1 MMNDDAIGRY
11 LEGELP
17 RGAVPEDLEPEL
29 RVFERAMDLLRDELK
44 APPPDLAPPV
54 MTRVRT
60 LRRSP
65 WRRAL
70 AWATAPTIR
79 LSPATGAL
87 ALAAAAAVVLIARPA
102 PEPSEPAPAVAT
114 AGTAM
119 TRFVFV
125 APSASSVAVT
135 GDFVAWD
142 PDGLPMSDE
151 AGTGVWVA
159 EVELQPGLHHYVFVV
174 DGTEWRP
181 DPNATSQ
188 VDDGFGQENSV
199 LIVAPRSA
207 S

>member
-1 MMNDDAIGRY
+1 MTNDDPIGRY

-17 RGAVPEDLEPEL
+17 REAVPAELEADLA
-29 RVFERAMDLLRDELK
+29 RFERAMDVLRDELT
-44 APPPDLAPPV
+44 AAPPDLATPV

-60 LRRSP
+60 VRRSP

-70 AWATAPTIR
+70 GWATAPSIR

-87 ALAAAAAVVLIARPA
+87 ALAAAVAFALIARPT
-102 PEPSEPAPAVAT
+102 PEPTDSAPAARTAPAAT
-114 AGTAM
+114 

-125 APSASSVAVT
+125 APRASNVAVT

-142 PDGLPMSDE
+142 PDGVPMRDE
-151 AGTGVWVA
+151 AGNGVWVA
-159 EVELQPGLHHYVFVV
+159 EVELRPGLHHYVFIV

-199 LIVAPRSA
+199 LIVPPRSA